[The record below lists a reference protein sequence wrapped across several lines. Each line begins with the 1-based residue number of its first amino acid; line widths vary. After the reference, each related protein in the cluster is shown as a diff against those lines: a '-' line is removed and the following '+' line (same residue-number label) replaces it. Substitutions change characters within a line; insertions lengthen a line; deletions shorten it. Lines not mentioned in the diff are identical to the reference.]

1 MTGNGGGR
9 RLHRI
14 QQLRPGDEHHARAG
28 DCEEHSA
35 VSRIEVEI
43 MAGPFNGADGDR
55 IGHQPGFR
63 PGLDREQSTDFAQ
76 HRNH

>member
-1 MTGNGGGR
+1 MAVDRRWR

-14 QQLRPGDEHHARAG
+14 QQFRAGDEHHAGAG
-28 DCEEHSA
+28 DREEHSA
-35 VSRIEVEI
+35 VARVEI
-43 MAGPFNGADGDR
+43 ELMAGPLHGSDRDR

-63 PGLDREQSTDFAQ
+63 PGFDREQSTDFAQ